1 MQRGKKENKDKEEE
15 KKRKNKEKIKAKS
28 LEKKK
33 VFSSIRD
40 DDAEAPERNASE
52 LLLAKTMRTNKEKAE
67 QALKKITGQTS
78 SI

>member
-1 MQRGKKENKDKEEE
+1 MTRLSLDLVRSCSCRGVRRRSLW
-15 KKRKNKEKIKAKS
+15 KR
-28 LEKKK
+28 KK